1 MAQVINTNLFSLN
14 AQRNLSS
21 TQNVLSQSIQRL
33 STGLRVNSA
42 KDDAAGLAIAE
53 RMNSQVRGMN
63 VAQRNANDAISMSQT
78 AEGSLGKMGDMLQ
91 RMRDLAVQSTN
102 ATNSQS
108 DRDALQ
114 KESIGGGWVTF
125 SGKFCTEYGIATTA
139 ARMAYAVL
147 HDEKVILPAS
157 MELCGEYGEEGLFAG
172 VPCVI
177 GENGVEQVVELPLTA
192 DEKAT
197 FHACCEGI
205 RHNMEHLK
213 EI

>member
-1 MAQVINTNLFSLN
+1 MFGTG
-14 AQRNLSS
+14 
-21 TQNVLSQSIQRL
+21 
-33 STGLRVNSA
+33 TGLDTSRLLSA
-42 KDDAAGLAIAE
+42 LARQTGLDHKSITCYMMGEHGNQQFAPWSCVSFRGVPLDEWAKTDE
-53 RMNSQVRGMN
+53 RFRF
-63 VAQRNANDAISMSQT
+63 
-78 AEGSLGKMGDMLQ
+78 
-91 RMRDLAVQSTN
+91 
-102 ATNSQS
+102 

-157 MELCGEYGEEGLFAG
+157 TELCGEYGEAGLFAG

>member
-1 MAQVINTNLFSLN
+1 MPGQEVTRTL
-14 AQRNLSS
+14 
-21 TQNVLSQSIQRL
+21 TVQN
-33 STGLRVNSA
+33 
-42 KDDAAGLAIAE
+42 
-53 RMNSQVRGMN
+53 
-63 VAQRNANDAISMSQT
+63 
-78 AEGSLGKMGDMLQ
+78 KMGIHARPAAMIV
-91 RMRDLAVQSTN
+91 RISNKYCN
-102 ATNSQS
+102 ADVWAEKDERFRF
-108 DRDALQ
+108 DRAALQ

-157 MELCGEYGEEGLFAG
+157 TELCGEYGEEGLFAG

>member
-1 MAQVINTNLFSLN
+1 MANE
-14 AQRNLSS
+14 R
-21 TQNVLSQSIQRL
+21 
-33 STGLRVNSA
+33 
-42 KDDAAGLAIAE
+42 KIAL
-53 RMNSQVRGMN
+53 
-63 VAQRNANDAISMSQT
+63 
-78 AEGSLGKMGDMLQ
+78 LGQ
-91 RMRDLAVQSTN
+91 PN
-102 ATNSQS
+102 
-108 DRDALQ
+108 
-114 KESIGGGWVTF
+114 
-125 SGKFCTEYGIATTA
+125 SGKSTVFNTLTGAHQHVGNWPGKTVEKVEGEFTRNGVKYLVADLPGTYSLSATTA

-157 MELCGEYGEEGLFAG
+157 TELCGEYGEEGLFAG